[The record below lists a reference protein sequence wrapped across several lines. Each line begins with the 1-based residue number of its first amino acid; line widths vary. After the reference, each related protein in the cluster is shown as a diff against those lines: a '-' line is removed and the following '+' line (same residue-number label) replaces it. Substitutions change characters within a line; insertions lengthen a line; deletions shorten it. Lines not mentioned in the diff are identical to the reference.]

1 MSGDIPSPALRSDR
15 LSLLVLAAG
24 MGSRYGG
31 LKQMDAMGPHGESIL
46 DYSVYDALRAGF
58 DRIVFVIRRDFSAL
72 FERQVLARY
81 VRDVD
86 VSCVFQDPRDLPAG
100 FVWPVGRTKPWGTLH
115 AVLAARQHLDG
126 YFAVVNADDF
136 YGQAAYQAMARHHRQ
151 WLAAAR
157 PARSCS
163 MVAYELS
170 HTLSDHGGVNRGIC
184 TVNNGLLEAVEEV
197 VDIQLGANDTCT
209 GRTLTGQAVSIAPQV
224 PASMNFWGFAPQLIP
239 DLQQEF
245 VEFLRANVDD
255 LRAECYIPTVLSK
268 LITSGRAECHV
279 LSAKSHW
286 FGVTYAQDQ
295 QICRRNIEQLIREG
309 AYPAHL
315 WR

>member
-1 MSGDIPSPALRSDR
+1 MSGDILNAASRSDR

-31 LKQMDAMGPHGESIL
+31 LKQIDAMGPHGESIL

-58 DRIVFVIRRDFSAL
+58 DRIVFVIRRDFATR
-72 FERQVLARY
+72 FKRQVLDKYAS
-81 VRDVD
+81 DVD
-86 VSCVFQDPRDLPAG
+86 VSYVFQDPHDLPSG
-100 FVWPVGRTKPWGTLH
+100 FVCPVGRTKPWGTLH
-115 AVLAARQHLDG
+115 AVLAARQLLDG

-136 YGQAAYQAMARHHRQ
+136 YGQSAYQTMARHHRQ
-151 WLAAAR
+151 WLDAAR

-184 TVNNGLLEAVEEV
+184 TVNKGLLEAVEEV
-197 VDIQLGANDTCT
+197 VDIQLGESDACT
-209 GRTLTGQAVSIAPQV
+209 GRTLTGQAVNIASQV
-224 PASMNFWGFAPQLIP
+224 PASMNFWGFSPQLIP

-245 VEFLRANVDD
+245 VEFLRSNVDD
-255 LRAECYIPTVLSK
+255 LRAECYVPTVVSK

-279 LSAKSHW
+279 LSARSHW

-295 QICRRNIEQLIREG
+295 HSCRRNIAQLVDDGI
-309 AYPAHL
+309 YPARL

>member
-1 MSGDIPSPALRSDR
+1 MSGDIPYVASRSER

-31 LKQMDAMGPHGESIL
+31 LKQIDAMGPHGESIL

-58 DRIVFVIRRDFSAL
+58 DRIVFVIRRDFATL
-72 FERQVLARY
+72 FKRQVLDKY
-81 VRDVD
+81 VSDVD
-86 VSCVFQDPRDLPAG
+86 VSCVFQDPHDLPAG
-100 FVWPVGRTKPWGTLH
+100 FGWPVGRTKPWGTLH
-115 AVLAARQHLDG
+115 AVLAARQNLDG

-151 WLAAAR
+151 WLNAAR
-157 PARSCS
+157 PAQSCS
-163 MVAYELS
+163 MVAYQLS

-184 TVNNGLLEAVEEV
+184 AVSNGLLTAVEEV
-197 VDIQLGANDTCT
+197 VDIRPGTDEACT
-209 GRTLTGQAVSIAPQV
+209 GRTLTGQVVSIAPHV
-224 PASMNFWGFAPQLIP
+224 PVSMNFWGFAPQLIP
-239 DLQQEF
+239 DLQHGF
-245 VEFLRANVDD
+245 VEFLRLNAGDPQ
-255 LRAECYIPTVLSK
+255 AECYIPSVVNK
-268 LITSGRAECHV
+268 LITLGKADCQV

-295 QICRRNIEQLIREG
+295 HSCRRNIAQLVYDGI
-309 AYPAHL
+309 YPARL